1 VEFTASMPD
10 TMKLRGN
17 TTKYVLRESMKG
29 VLPERILSRSKM
41 GFPVP
46 IGSWFRGQFKS
57 IIDEY
62 VLSDRALSRGIFAP
76 DFVRG
81 VVARHQAG
89 EDHAERLW
97 ALLNFEIWL
106 RRFFDSEELPSA
118 EPALEHSFA
127 GVV

>member
-1 VEFTASMPD
+1 MPD

-62 VLSDRALSRGIFAP
+62 VLSDRALARGIFAP

-106 RRFFDSEELPSA
+106 RRFFDTEELPSS
-118 EPALEHSFA
+118 EPALEHSLA